1 VNLRLIAS
9 SGLAWGLLAISAGTS
24 ATEPSTE
31 SSAALIHHG
40 KVLFL
45 RCASC
50 HEIQPSGVKRIGPS
64 LQGVVG
70 RKAGSLADYPYSP
83 AMKAADLVWDKVTL
97 DRWLERPGD
106 VVPGTAMA
114 FGGLPNAAD
123 RQAVIAY
130 LENPDG

>member
-1 VNLRLIAS
+1 MTFRVVLS
-9 SGLAWGLLAISAGTS
+9 SSLAFAVLAISAGAGAAES
-24 ATEPSTE
+24 GAD

-70 RKAGSLADYPYSP
+70 RKAGSLPDYPYSP
-83 AMKAADLVWDKVTL
+83 AMKAADLVWDKATL

-130 LENPDG
+130 LEHPDG